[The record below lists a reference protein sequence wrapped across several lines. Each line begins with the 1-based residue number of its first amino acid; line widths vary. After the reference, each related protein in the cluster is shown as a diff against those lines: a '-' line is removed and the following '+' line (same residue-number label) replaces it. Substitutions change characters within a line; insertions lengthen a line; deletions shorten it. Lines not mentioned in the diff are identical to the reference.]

1 MSLLCALLFLVM
13 QDSDPKLPV
22 AESTSFEEAWQAK
35 GGLEFYLTPKKGLTD
50 QAFKKDLVA
59 AVEGRLASAGYKEVK
74 LFFVARYEGRLLLVR
89 VAGGDRVKLE
99 EFQDL
104 FRYGGV
110 VQERAVADRKVHQG
124 WDGTKENVPGGWVAM
139 KNDKEMTGDYDYLSG
154 ELILVS
160 SKPVLTNADV
170 TGAKGIPS
178 GGGSN
183 WVLELQLTKA
193 GGERFD
199 RLAKELYAQEPKGMV
214 AILVDGVI
222 VSKPII
228 MVEKFGGRAWITG
241 SFKKGEASGL
251 ARSILTP
258 FPGVAEFHP
267 GPEYGPG
274 GKKR

>member
-1 MSLLCALLFLVM
+1 MSFLCALLFLVI

-59 AVEGRLASAGYKEVK
+59 AVVGRLASAGYKKVK

-89 VAGGDRVKLE
+89 VAGGDRAKLE

-110 VQERAVADRKVHQG
+110 VQERAVADQKIHES
-124 WDGTKENVPGGWVAM
+124 WDGTKENVPSGWVAM
-139 KNDKEMTGDYDYLSG
+139 KNDKKEPAEYGHLSG
-154 ELILVS
+154 DQILVAK
-160 SKPVLTNADV
+160 KPVLTNADV

-178 GGGSN
+178 GAGSN
-183 WVLELQLTKA
+183 WVLELQLTKE

-199 RLAKELYAQEPKGMV
+199 RLAKELFAQEPKGMV

-222 VSKPII
+222 VSKPRV
-228 MVEKFGGRAWITG
+228 MVESFGGRAWITG
-241 SFKKGEASGL
+241 AFKKGEASGL

-258 FPGVAEFHP
+258 LPGVAEFHP